1 MSAVLWGRLPFTD
14 VLTAIATLGLLVAG
28 MLLLPA
34 PRAVDWPGRMSL
46 AIDGGA
52 PEAITHGPI
61 SLPSDRSAVLVLITA
76 ADWPAGDIPVLALR
90 NLSGRAASV
99 DVGDRR
105 IGRVGPQVG
114 QGTAR
119 FLSRTGYFRLDP
131 GLPGG
136 SVIKVRIDAG
146 PQAEIYPE
154 LLTMTGALTE
164 AFGRARFVTGIIAIL
179 LTMSAA
185 SLLLHLATR
194 YRAAAIFTVYTLAQA
209 VYIAVSTSEFFEWPG
224 LAGLRPYA
232 NAGAMLSI
240 AVAAGGVALFVRE
253 MMRDQPQIGRTLQP
267 VAWFLWVFALVA
279 LCGLAGLAVP
289 ALQPPTAV
297 ASNVVVLV
305 WSAYF
310 MVMMVIAARRGS
322 RPAMLMALGWSP
334 MWFATMARAWSF
346 LTGSYSPILDNLFP
360 AGVALAS
367 VSMALSIAEQWR
379 RQHLELQAARHAAET
394 DGLTGVL
401 NRRAIEARLRAA
413 CSDAARLHQDLAIL
427 FIDLD
432 HFKAI
437 NDQHGHAAGDVCLQQ
452 AVLPIRAELRA
463 GDGLGRWGGEEFV
476 VLLPGADLVSARAVA
491 ERIRQRLADLVM
503 PVAGGELRLT
513 ASIGIATPGQGGAD
527 ADILLRAADAAVY
540 RAKANGRN
548 RVESALLH
556 GKPDTLLDQV
566 R

>member
-1 MSAVLWGRLPFTD
+1 MAVWWRRFPFSD
-14 VLTAIATLGLLVAG
+14 VLAALATLGFLAAG
-28 MLLLPA
+28 MLLLPT
-34 PRAVDWPGRMSL
+34 PQAVDWPGRMTL
-46 AIDGGA
+46 ATDGGA
-52 PEAITHGPI
+52 PAVVEHGPI
-61 SLPSDRSAVLVLITA
+61 MLPIDIGAVLRMTTA
-76 ADWPAGDIPVLALR
+76 ANWPAGDIPVLALR

-136 SVIKVRIDAG
+136 TVIEVRIDPG
-146 PQAEIYPE
+146 PQATIYPE
-154 LLTMTGALTE
+154 LLNMTAALTE
-164 AFGRARFVTGIIAIL
+164 TFGRARFVTGIIAVL

-185 SLLLHLATR
+185 SLLLYVATR
-194 YRAAAIFTVYTLAQA
+194 IRAAAIFTVYTFAQA
-209 VYIAVSTSEFFEWPG
+209 GYIAVSTSEFFEWPG
-224 LAGLRPYA
+224 LAGLRLYA

-253 MMRDQPQIGRTLQP
+253 MMRDQPQAGRALRP
-267 VAWFLWVFALVA
+267 IAWFLWAFALLA
-279 LCGLAGLAVP
+279 LGGLVGLVVP
-289 ALQPPTAV
+289 ALQQPAAV
-297 ASNVVVLV
+297 AANVVVLV
-305 WSAYF
+305 WSIYF
-310 MVMMVIAARRGS
+310 MLVMVIAARRGS
-322 RPAMLMALGWSP
+322 RPAMLMALGWGL
-334 MWFATMARAWSF
+334 MWFATVGRAWSF
-346 LTGSYSPILDNLFP
+346 LTGSYSPVLDLLFP

-437 NDQHGHAAGDVCLQQ
+437 NDRHGHAAGDVCLQR

-476 VLLPGADLVSARAVA
+476 VLLPGADVASARAVA
-491 ERIRQRLADLVM
+491 ERIRQRLAELTI

-513 ASIGIATPGQGGAD
+513 ASIGIAAPGQGGAD
-527 ADILLRAADAAVY
+527 ADALLRAADAAVY

-548 RVESALLH
+548 RVESALL
-556 GKPDTLLDQV
+556 DTLLDQV